1 MKTLKA
7 TLMAG
12 ALFLAFAKPMISQD
26 QPPLY
31 TRIASWNIARVNWAD
46 FEKDYKKN
54 EQPVMEKLLADGVII
69 QYGFD
74 AVTVHTPEGQ
84 THSNWFSARTLA
96 NLEKALDTLVAAS
109 EKLSPD
115 ERRRQNTDFAGEKH
129 RDFIVRSLVHKVR
142 PVNLDKGYDM
152 ASFATVKP
160 GKARE
165 YRELWDKY
173 NKPVFEQLLN
183 DGAITAYGLDV
194 EQVHTNSPSERVTWY
209 VMPNAEAL
217 DKIEAAFEAARN
229 KADAVERRAIGALF
243 ADVTESGAHRDG
255 MFRIIR
261 YAAK

>member
-1 MKTLKA
+1 MKNLKA

-12 ALFLAFAKPMISQD
+12 TLFLAFARPLLSQD
-26 QPPLY
+26 QPLY
-31 TRIASWNIARVNWAD
+31 TRIASWNIARVHWAD

-54 EQPVMEKLLADGVII
+54 EQPVMEKLLADGVIT
-69 QYGFD
+69 QYGID
-74 AVTVHTPEGQ
+74 AVTVHTADGQ
-84 THSNWFSARTLA
+84 THSTWFSSRTLA
-96 NLEKALDTLVAAS
+96 NLEKTLDALVAAN
-109 EKLSPD
+109 EKLGPE
-115 ERRRQNTDFAGEKH
+115 ERRKQNTELSGEKH

-142 PVNLDKGYDM
+142 PANLDKGYDM

-160 GKARE
+160 GKGRE

-173 NKPVFEQLLN
+173 TKPVLEQLLN

-229 KADAVERRAIGALF
+229 KVDAVERRAIGTLF
-243 ADVTESGAHRDG
+243 ADVTEASAHRDG

>member
-1 MKTLKA
+1 MKNLKA

-12 ALFLAFAKPMISQD
+12 TLFLAFARPLLSQD
-26 QPPLY
+26 QPLY
-31 TRIASWNIARVNWAD
+31 TRIASWNIARVHWAD

-54 EQPVMEKLLADGVII
+54 EQPVMEKLLADGVIT
-69 QYGFD
+69 QYGVD
-74 AVTVHTPEGQ
+74 AVTVHTADGQ
-84 THSNWFSARTLA
+84 THSTWFSSRTLA
-96 NLEKALDTLVAAS
+96 NLEKALDALVAAN
-109 EKLSPD
+109 EKLGPE
-115 ERRRQNTDFAGEKH
+115 ERRKQNTELSGEKH

-142 PVNLDKGYDM
+142 PANLDKGYDM

-160 GKARE
+160 GKGRE

-173 NKPVFEQLLN
+173 TKPVLEQLVN
-183 DGAITAYGLDV
+183 EGAITAYGLDV

-229 KADAVERRAIGALF
+229 KVDAVERRAIGTLF
-243 ADVTESGAHRDG
+243 ADVTEASAHRDG